1 MKYATDRP
9 YVAGIAARLAL
20 CPALARNISKILS
33 GGVSYVLRLIFV
45 AYLFKRWNDL
55 FQSERD
61 FSLVVEIQICRWPVH
76 GPSKHSQSKLNPP

>member
-1 MKYATDRP
+1 MAVPPSARAKLTSRP
-9 YVAGIAARLAL
+9 LNCSCEPL
-20 CPALARNISKILS
+20 CSALARNISKILS

-61 FSLVVEIQICRWPVH
+61 FSLVVEIQIYSWPVH
-76 GPSKHSQSKLNPP
+76 GPSKHS

>member
-1 MKYATDRP
+1 
-9 YVAGIAARLAL
+9 
-20 CPALARNISKILS
+20 LS

-61 FSLVVEIQICRWPVH
+61 FSLVVEIQIYSWPVH
-76 GPSKHSQSKLNPP
+76 GPSKHS